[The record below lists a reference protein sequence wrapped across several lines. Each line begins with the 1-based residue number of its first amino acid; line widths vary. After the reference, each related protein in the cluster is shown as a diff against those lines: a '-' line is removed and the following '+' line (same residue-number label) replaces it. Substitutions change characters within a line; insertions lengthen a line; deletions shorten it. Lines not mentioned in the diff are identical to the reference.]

1 MTFGIRPA
9 SLADV
14 AAITA
19 LIEISARK
27 VGTQC
32 YTPVQM
38 EAALRGAFG
47 VDTEL
52 IRDQTYFVIETA
64 SGSLAACGGWSRRR
78 TLFGGDG
85 RKDRESGCLD
95 PKVDA
100 AKIRA
105 FFVHP
110 DHLRKGLASLLLE
123 HCESKASEAGFRRC
137 ELMGTLTGV
146 PFYAARGYQAL
157 PPLTYEAAAG
167 ISLQFVPMIK
177 RLA

>member
-1 MTFGIRPA
+1 MTFAIRPA

-14 AAITA
+14 SAITA
-19 LIEISARK
+19 LIAISARQ
-27 VGTQC
+27 VGIER

-38 EAALRGAFG
+38 DAALRGTFG

-64 SGSLAACGGWSRRR
+64 SGALAACGGWSRRR
-78 TLFGGDG
+78 TLFGGDD
-85 RKDRESGCLD
+85 RKDRESGSLD

-110 DHLRKGLASLLLE
+110 DHLRKGLASLLLAR
-123 HCESKASEAGFRRC
+123 CESKAREAGFERC

-157 PPLTYEAAAG
+157 APVTYEAAAG
-167 ISLQFVPMIK
+167 IALQFVPMIK
-177 RLA
+177 RLG